1 MQTNPQTAAANWAA
15 AMQSAGAKATAGVNA
30 VTTNPMQLA
39 VQAIPRQVQ
48 GVIDAANSGKTAA
61 GLGSVTLQAWQK
73 AYITKGVP
81 RMGTG
86 AQAAQGKMAA
96 FMTQLL
102 PAQAAIIAALPPRGN
117 TAQNIARSQAFLQA
131 MAQFR
136 YQLAGS

>member
-1 MQTNPQTAAANWAA
+1 MASNPQQAAANWAA

-30 VTTNPMQLA
+30 VQVSPAQSA
-39 VQAIPRQVQ
+39 IAAIPRQVQ

-61 GLGSVTLQAWQK
+61 ALQNVTLQSWQK

-86 AQAAQGKMAA
+86 ASAAQPKFAA
-96 FMTQLL
+96 FMTWLL
-102 PAQAAIIAALPPRGN
+102 PQQQSIVAALPPKGN

-131 MAQFR
+131 MAQLK
-136 YQLAGS
+136 YQPSGQ